1 MNAHI
6 DGVRVA
12 GTPDGALPV
21 VLVGVEDHGDVL
33 PIFIGFE
40 EAAAIARGLD
50 AKDIGRPLTHDL
62 TLDLV
67 EELGGRI
74 DRVVVS
80 RVEDGTYYADLHL
93 QTPRGDEVV
102 DARPSDSLALAARTD
117 APIEIDRTVFE
128 DGRRDPEEFGD
139 LRDIREVMGA

>member
-12 GTPDGALPV
+12 GTPEGALPV
-21 VLVGVEDHGDVL
+21 VLVGVEDEGDVL
-33 PIFIGFE
+33 PIFVGFE

-80 RVEDGTYYADLHL
+80 RVEEGTYYADLHV
-93 QTPRGDEVV
+93 QTPRGDETV

-117 APIEIDRTVFE
+117 APIEVAEDVFE
-128 DGRRDPEEFGD
+128 DGRRDPADFGD